1 MLLYFCCVHSCFA
14 LLWYLI
20 LQLLQDLLVFKF
32 DLVSLQVINFDKP
45 RNTFVISVAYFFE
58 SLVNFISAL
67 NYLFQI
73 DRPVV
78 FDKFQIFIL
87 LTAMQ
92 TLQLIILELG
102 HHAMSLKS
110 VFLIELKFIVYV
122 VIFVDLVRLSEI
134 FCNIFKVETFLNE
147 INFTVFLAI
156 IVMLRETEPRFN
168 DIAISNV
175 QKKL

>member
-1 MLLYFCCVHSCFA
+1 M
-14 LLWYLI
+14 
-20 LQLLQDLLVFKF
+20 
-32 DLVSLQVINFDKP
+32 
-45 RNTFVISVAYFFE
+45 
-58 SLVNFISAL
+58 
-67 NYLFQI
+67 
-73 DRPVV
+73 

-175 QKKL
+175 